1 MGFPLWWGEVGESGD
16 TAKLPAQ
23 PDDNAVHPA
32 YAGNFRHAM
41 DSKHRVTIPSRWR
54 QGDADPFF
62 ILPSQDNLY
71 LSVLPPSEFKKVN
84 DTVNNDPKISPAD
97 RRWFARFY
105 FSQAQHCVLDKQGRL
120 LLPDEF
126 CQLAALTGDT
136 VLVGTFDRFEIWSPE
151 RWELAKLRGVSTY
164 QQVANLIGI

>member
-1 MGFPLWWGEVGESGD
+1 M
-16 TAKLPAQ
+16 
-23 PDDNAVHPA
+23 PDENPSHPA

-41 DSKHRVTIPSRWR
+41 DSKHRITIPARWR
-54 QGDADPFF
+54 QGDGDQFF
-62 ILPSQDNLY
+62 LLPSQDNVY

-84 DTVNNDPKISPAD
+84 ETVNNDPKISPAD

-105 FSQAQHCVLDKQGRL
+105 FSQAQHCILDKQGRL

-126 CQLAALTGDT
+126 CQLAGLESDT

-151 RWELAKLRGVSTY
+151 RWDTAKLRGASTY